1 MASVWGELKRRNVV
15 KVAVAYAIVGWILV
29 EVSSVLGPALNL
41 PDWATSLVAFFVI
54 LGFPLALILSW
65 AYELTPEGIKLER
78 DFAAGESITHV
89 TGRKLDFAIIGAL
102 VLAVGFLLFNYV
114 LVDEEAIEPAPA
126 VADQPAEAPTLV
138 VEEAQQRA
146 SGISVA
152 VLAFEDLSP
161 EGDQEYFS
169 DGISEEL
176 LNLLANVEGLRVP
189 SRTSSFSFKGT
200 GADLQTIATALNVTH
215 VLEGSVRKAGNQI
228 RITAQLIEAVTDTHL
243 WSENYTRELTNIFD
257 LQDEIAA
264 NVVEAL
270 RIELLGEPLAVRD
283 GYRTDNIEAHD
294 AYLLGRHRLAARR
307 IDDLMTAREYF
318 QTAIDLDPG
327 YAAPYAALADTVNLL
342 HFYGASSYDDVIT
355 ISRPAI
361 DQALALDPGM
371 GEAYASRGFVSF
383 WFEVDGS
390 AAEADFL
397 RAIDLSPNYSGAYQW
412 YGQYLENFQ
421 GRYDEGFENA
431 QKALNLDPLSPI
443 VNAVN
448 GLMMS
453 SMAGQ
458 IEQARAYLYRGL
470 EIAPGFASGHSWLG
484 VFDTS
489 FGQVAEGLRRQRI
502 AISVDPRSPI
512 YPVMAGLNY
521 VNLGD
526 LERAQRW
533 FEHAARLFGDRT
545 TAQFYEAFI
554 PLMVRREDPDRL
566 ISIMEDM
573 PLVSMRWVEDEALF
587 RAAVLQSGD
596 RGAVRRYFL
605 RHWPDL
611 MGSYQSAVG
620 PHNYPA
626 AVDLAWLLSMEGE
639 MQRADRLLD
648 TSLAVLRQT
657 PLDAFSSYRR
667 YRHIVEVR
675 ILALQGDGAGA
686 LAALRRAV
694 DAGWRDLWWQA
705 ENDPTLASIS
715 GHPDFIGMI
724 DEVRV
729 DMVSQLEQVR
739 EMERNGEFASMPQ
752 VVATE

>member
-1 MASVWGELKRRNVV
+1 MTSFFGELRRRNVV

-29 EVSSVLGPALNL
+29 EVSSTVFPVVQL
-41 PDWATSLVAFFVI
+41 PDWTVTFVTMLI
-54 LGFPLALILSW
+54 LLGFPLAMILSW
-65 AYELTPEGIKLER
+65 AYDLTPQGIER
-78 DFAAGESITHV
+78 TKAAPLSESITKV

-126 VADQPAEAPTLV
+126 VADQPAEAPTPV

-176 LNLLANVEGLRVP
+176 LNLLADVEGLRVP

-200 GADLQTIATALNVTH
+200 GADLQTIATGLNVTH

-243 WSENYTRELTNIFD
+243 WSENYTRELTNVFD

-397 RAIDLSPNYSGAYQW
+397 RAIELSPNYSSAYQW
-412 YGQYLENFQ
+412 YGQYLANLQ
-421 GRYDEGFENA
+421 GRYDEGFENV

-448 GLMMS
+448 GLSS

-458 IEQARAYLYRGL
+458 IEQARAYLGRGL
-470 EIAPGFASGHSWLG
+470 EIAPGFAGGHSWLG
-484 VFDTS
+484 VFDST

-526 LERAQRW
+526 LERAQGW
-533 FEHAARLFGDRT
+533 FEYAARLFGDGT
-545 TAQFYEAFI
+545 IAQFYEAFI
-554 PLMVRREDPDRL
+554 PLMVNREDPDRL

-573 PLVSMRWVEDEALF
+573 PLVSMRWVDDEALF
-587 RAAVLQSGD
+587 RAAVQQSGD

-611 MGSYQSAVG
+611 MSSYESAVG

-626 AVDLAWLLSMEGE
+626 AVDLASLLSMEGE

-657 PLDAFSSYRR
+657 PLDALSMMRR

-675 ILALQGDGAGA
+675 ILALQGDEAGA
-686 LAALRRAV
+686 LVALRRAV

-729 DMVSQLEQVR
+729 DMVAQLEQVR
-739 EMERNGEFASMPQ
+739 EMERNGEFASIPQ
-752 VVATE
+752 IVATE